1 MSEIVSKTTLLA
13 RLQQLPSLP
22 VIVQELIASFSN
34 SELDTAVLA
43 QKIEQ
48 DLGLSARVLRV
59 ANSSFYGLSR
69 KVGSV
74 QDALVVLG
82 FECVRSMALSAGML
96 QAFPIASG
104 SSFDRPAYWQRS
116 FRVAIIA
123 KALAKELRWRQELAF
138 TAALFHDIGLLV
150 LDLCI
155 PQQFSALLSQAESA
169 ENLLAIEQA
178 ELGFNHVEM
187 GGELVRLWNFP
198 AEIEQVVRHWREP
211 ELPADPLAGIVY
223 IAVLL
228 EGGVSV
234 EALMASL
241 PMDLVSRMNLTV
253 SRIAGCLPTSDQ
265 LDAAASLVQAG

>member
-22 VIVQELIASFSN
+22 AIVQELIASFSN

-48 DLGLSARVLRV
+48 DLGLSAKVLRV

-96 QAFPIASG
+96 QAFPVAPG
-104 SSFDRPAYWQRS
+104 SAFDRQAYWQRS
-116 FRVAIIA
+116 LRVAVIA

-150 LDLCI
+150 LDLSI
-155 PQQFSALLSQAESA
+155 PQQFSALQQQAESA
-169 ENLLAIEQA
+169 ENLLVIEQA
-178 ELGFNHVEM
+178 ELGFDHIEI
-187 GGELVRLWNFP
+187 GAELVRLWNFP
-198 AEIEQVVRHWREP
+198 AEIEQVVRYWREP
-211 ELPADPLAGIVY
+211 ELQADPLAGIVY

-228 EGGVSV
+228 ESGVSV

-241 PMDLVSRMNLTV
+241 PMELASRMNLTV

-265 LDAAASLVQAG
+265 MDAAASLVQAG